1 MIAAPTNSVGA
12 DRRSWLRLW
21 QRYAQSSLAVGGA
34 VTLVIFVMAA
44 VAGPALAPQDPFDL
58 GALNLLDGRMP
69 PLSHGI
75 DGNFYVL
82 GTDDQARD
90 MLSAMLF
97 GLRTSLMVGVVSTAI
112 AASVGVPLGLLAAW
126 TGGRAEAAIMRL
138 VDLQLSLPAILVALA
153 LLAALGRG
161 EGKIIFALS
170 LVQWAVFARTT
181 RAAALTERRRDYV
194 LAAQCLGV
202 PSRRIVFRH
211 ILPNALPPVS
221 VIAAVEIAHAIGLE
235 ATLSFLGV
243 GLPVTKPSLGLL
255 IANGFQYLMNGQ
267 YWISIFPGLILLI
280 LVFAINLV
288 ADRLRD
294 ILDPR
299 GRTS

>member
-1 MIAAPTNSVGA
+1 MPASGLGVRKRP
-12 DRRSWLRLW
+12 WLRLW
-21 QRYAQSSLAVGGA
+21 QLYTPSGLAVGGA
-34 VTLVIFVMAA
+34 VTLVILVLAA
-44 VAGPALAPQDPFDL
+44 IAGPVLAPQDPFDL
-58 GALNLLDGRMP
+58 SALNLLDGRMP
-69 PLSHGI
+69 PLSRGI
-75 DGNFYVL
+75 DGNLYLL

-90 MLSAMLF
+90 MLSAMLY
-97 GLRTSLMVGVVSTAI
+97 GLRTSLTVGVVSTTI
-112 AASVGVPLGLLAAW
+112 AASVGVPLGLFAAW
-126 TGGRAEAAIMRL
+126 LGGRVEATIMRL

-161 EGKIIFALS
+161 EGKIILALS
-170 LVQWAVFARTT
+170 LVQWAVFARVT
-181 RAAALTERRRDYV
+181 RAAALTERRREYV

-202 PSRRIVFRH
+202 PSRRILFRH

-255 IANGFQYLMNGQ
+255 IANGFQYLLNGQ

-280 LVFAINLV
+280 LVFSINLV
-288 ADRLRD
+288 ADRLRE

-299 GRTS
+299 GTTA